1 VKRALV
7 LLVAAGCPITPEAVE
22 PATPTIV
29 APPVE
34 LACIP
39 PTAGTRITDAVP
51 AGRRIRYCIGDSD
64 ACFSIDP
71 DDPDVRS
78 FARVARP
85 TPVSIAARAEAT
97 PPKIEICNAA
107 DCTSLTSLVLPKLS
121 ELRAATTPD
130 GAFAAFLFAG
140 TTLKGFV
147 EVWDV
152 LQARKVSTIRYPVR
166 AAEPCADIEMLGDTL
181 LVKTGACNAPPTRG
195 TLYTLAGKKI
205 ADAGG
210 KDFVLG
216 STVQL
221 EGTMWAF
228 LDATAT
234 KLVVQEVARGNVGR
248 AVDTSGVFL
257 IGGGKHGSSADA
269 AIVKLGDGRLALVV
283 GPPALG
289 SVATIDP
296 RNGTVELR
304 QAPLCK

>member
-1 VKRALV
+1 M
-7 LLVAAGCPITPEAVE
+7 TPEPTE

-39 PTAGTRITDAVP
+39 PAAGTKITDAVP
-51 AGRRIRYCIGDSD
+51 EGRRIRYCIGDSD
-64 ACFSIDP
+64 ACFTIDP
-71 DDPDVRS
+71 DNPDVRS
-78 FARVARP
+78 FARIAR
-85 TPVSIAARAEAT
+85 TVPVSIAARAEAT

-121 ELRAATTPD
+121 EMRAASTPD

-140 TTLKGFV
+140 TTLKGYV

-152 LQARKVSTIRYPVR
+152 LQARKVATVRYPVR
-166 AAEPCADIEMLGDTL
+166 ATEPCADIEMLGDTL
-181 LVKTGACNAPPTRG
+181 MVKTGACNAAPTRG
-195 TLYTLAGKKI
+195 TLFTLAGRRI

-210 KDFVLG
+210 KDFTLG
-216 STVQL
+216 SEVQL
-221 EGTMWAF
+221 DGTMWAF

-234 KLVVQEVARGNVGR
+234 KLVVQEVARGAVGR

-257 IGGGKHGSSADA
+257 IGGGKSGSASDA

-296 RNGTVELR
+296 ANGTVELR
-304 QAPLCK
+304 QAPVCQ